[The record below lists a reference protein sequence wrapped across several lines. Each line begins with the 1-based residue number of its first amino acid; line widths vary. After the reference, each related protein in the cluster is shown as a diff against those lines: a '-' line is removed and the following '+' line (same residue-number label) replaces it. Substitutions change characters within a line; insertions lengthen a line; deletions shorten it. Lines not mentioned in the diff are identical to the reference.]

1 MGYASDREVRG
12 RSRSPGRPRRKE
24 QYSLHVRNLD
34 LSTTSEEL
42 RDLFGKHGSIRDVYI
57 PRDYYSKQPRGF
69 AYLEFTSKTEADA
82 AIDALNGYSLNGR
95 DLFVEYARGE
105 RKTSQMMRDRERRQT
120 SPRRRSRSRSRSP
133 HRRRRASRSPPRRRQ
148 SRSPP
153 RRRSPSPPRRRH
165 RTPSPRRRSPSPR
178 RSPRRRDVSPRRRS
192 PSPRRRDVSP
202 SPRRRSASP
211 RRRSPSRSRSPR
223 GGLYRHLV

>member
-105 RKTSQMMRDRERRQT
+105 HV
-120 SPRRRSRSRSRSP
+120 P
-133 HRRRRASRSPPRRRQ
+133 ASSFAFSIAIAASSPPGVAFAAP
-148 SRSPP
+148 SSPVAL
-153 RRRSPSPPRRRH
+153 S
-165 RTPSPRRRSPSPR
+165 
-178 RSPRRRDVSPRRRS
+178 
-192 PSPRRRDVSP
+192 
-202 SPRRRSASP
+202 
-211 RRRSPSRSRSPR
+211 
-223 GGLYRHLV
+223 

>member
-120 SPRRRSRSRSRSP
+120 SPRRLALS
-133 HRRRRASRSPPRRRQ
+133 
-148 SRSPP
+148 
-153 RRRSPSPPRRRH
+153 
-165 RTPSPRRRSPSPR
+165 
-178 RSPRRRDVSPRRRS
+178 
-192 PSPRRRDVSP
+192 
-202 SPRRRSASP
+202 SASAIAFAAA
-211 RRRSPSRSRSPR
+211 SSSSHAVAPSSFAVATPFASSS
-223 GGLYRHLV
+223 